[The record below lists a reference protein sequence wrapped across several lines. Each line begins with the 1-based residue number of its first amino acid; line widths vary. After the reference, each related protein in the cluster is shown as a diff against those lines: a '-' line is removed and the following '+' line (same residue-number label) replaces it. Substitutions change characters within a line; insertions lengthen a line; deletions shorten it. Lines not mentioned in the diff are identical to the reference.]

1 MSFSFIPPI
10 ILKPRGIIDIDSAL
24 LHMDTLFLASFS

>member
-1 MSFSFIPPI
+1 MSFLLSLI
-10 ILKPRGIIDIDSAL
+10 ILKPRGIVDIDSAL